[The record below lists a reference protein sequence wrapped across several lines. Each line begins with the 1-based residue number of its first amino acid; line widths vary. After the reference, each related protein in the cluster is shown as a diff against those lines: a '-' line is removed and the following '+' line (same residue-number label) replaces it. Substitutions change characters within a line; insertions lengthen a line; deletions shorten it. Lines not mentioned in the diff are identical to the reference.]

1 MLSYLIFGITYAFAA
16 AVQPG
21 PLLTYIISQTL
32 KKGWRS
38 TLPAAFAPVISD
50 IPILILILF
59 LLSTMPDSFIF
70 ILRIGGGLF
79 LLYLGFRAF
88 KSWQE
93 FDADQNILNESGQ
106 QTLFN
111 AVFVNLL
118 NPAPYLGW
126 SLILGPIFIE
136 GWKLAPIN
144 GIAMI
149 IGFYA
154 TMILTL
160 AGIIILFGFARRMG
174 PKVSK
179 ILLGLSSIVLFAFG
193 IYQLWLGINYF
204 IRAKRM
210 ACYDES
216 IHYQI

>member
-59 LLSTMPDSFIF
+59 LLSTMPVSFIF

-93 FDADQNILNESGQ
+93 FDADQPILNESGQ

-149 IGFYA
+149 IGFYV

-160 AGIIILFGFARRMG
+160 AGIIILFGFARKKG

-204 IRAKRM
+204 V
-210 ACYDES
+210 
-216 IHYQI
+216 QG

>member
-93 FDADQNILNESGQ
+93 FDADQPILNESGQ

-149 IGFYA
+149 IGFYV

-160 AGIIILFGFARRMG
+160 AGIIILFGFARKMG

-204 IRAKRM
+204 V
-210 ACYDES
+210 
-216 IHYQI
+216 QG

>member
-59 LLSTMPDSFIF
+59 LLSKMPDSFIF

-93 FDADQNILNESGQ
+93 FDADQTILNESGQ

-149 IGFYA
+149 IGFYV

-160 AGIIILFGFARRMG
+160 AGIIILFGFARKMG

-193 IYQLWLGINYF
+193 VYQVWLGINYF
-204 IRAKRM
+204 VLG
-210 ACYDES
+210 
-216 IHYQI
+216 

>member
-1 MLSYLIFGITYAFAA
+1 MLSYLVSGITYAFSA

-21 PLLTYIISQTL
+21 PLQTYIVSQTL
-32 KKGWRS
+32 KKEWRS
-38 TLPAAFAPVISD
+38 TLPAAFAPVFSD
-50 IPILILILF
+50 IPIVIVILF
-59 LLSTMPDSFIF
+59 LLSTMPPGFIF

-79 LLYLGFRAF
+79 LLFLGFRAF

-93 FDADQNILNESGQ
+93 FDADQMISKESAQ

-126 SLILGPIFIE
+126 SLILGPIFLQ

-144 GIAMI
+144 GMAMI
-149 IGFYA
+149 IGFYL
-154 TMILTL
+154 TMIMTL
-160 AGIIILFGFARRMG
+160 AGMIFLFGFARKFG

-179 ILLGLSSIVLFAFG
+179 FLLGLSSIVLFAFG
-193 IYQLWLGINYF
+193 IYQLWLGINYY
-204 IRAKRM
+204 IKG
-210 ACYDES
+210 
-216 IHYQI
+216 

>member
-1 MLSYLIFGITYAFAA
+1 VLSYLIFGITYAFAA

-21 PLLTYIISQTL
+21 PLQTYIISQTL
-32 KKGWRS
+32 KKGWRP

-50 IPILILILF
+50 IPILTLVLF
-59 LLSTMPDSFIF
+59 LLSTMPDSFIV

-88 KSWQE
+88 KSWKE
-93 FDADQNILNESGQ
+93 FDEDQTISNESGQ

-111 AVFVNLL
+111 AVFVNIL

-126 SLILGPIFIE
+126 SLIMGPLFLE
-136 GWKLAPIN
+136 GWRLAPIN

-149 IGFYA
+149 IGFYL

-160 AGIIILFGFARRMG
+160 AGIIILFGFARKFG

-179 ILLGLSSIVLFAFG
+179 LLIGLSSIVLFVFG
-193 IYQLWLGINYF
+193 IYQLWLGINNF
-204 IRAKRM
+204 V
-210 ACYDES
+210 
-216 IHYQI
+216 QG

>member
-93 FDADQNILNESGQ
+93 FDADQTILNESGQ

-149 IGFYA
+149 IGFYV

-160 AGIIILFGFARRMG
+160 AGIIILFGFARKMG

-204 IRAKRM
+204 V
-210 ACYDES
+210 
-216 IHYQI
+216 QG

>member
-50 IPILILILF
+50 IPILIIILF

-88 KSWQE
+88 KSWKE
-93 FDADQNILNESGQ
+93 FDADQTILNESGQ

-126 SLILGPIFIE
+126 SLILGPIFLE

-149 IGFYA
+149 IGFYL
-154 TMILTL
+154 TMVLTL
-160 AGIIILFGFARRMG
+160 SGIIVLFGFARKLG

-179 ILLGLSSIVLFAFG
+179 ILLGLSSIVLVAFG
-193 IYQLWLGINYF
+193 IYQLWLGINYY
-204 IRAKRM
+204 I
-210 ACYDES
+210 
-216 IHYQI
+216 QG

>member
-50 IPILILILF
+50 IPILIVILF

-93 FDADQNILNESGQ
+93 FDADQTILNESGK

-149 IGFYA
+149 IGFYV

-160 AGIIILFGFARRMG
+160 AGIIILFGFARKMG

-204 IRAKRM
+204 V
-210 ACYDES
+210 
-216 IHYQI
+216 QG

>member
-1 MLSYLIFGITYAFAA
+1 VLSYLIFGITYAFAA

-50 IPILILILF
+50 IPILIVILF
-59 LLSTMPDSFIF
+59 LLSTMPNSFIF

-93 FDADQNILNESGQ
+93 FDADQTILNESGQ

-149 IGFYA
+149 IGFYV

-160 AGIIILFGFARRMG
+160 AGIIFLFGFARKMG
-174 PKVSK
+174 PMVSK

-204 IRAKRM
+204 V
-210 ACYDES
+210 
-216 IHYQI
+216 

>member
-93 FDADQNILNESGQ
+93 FDADQPILNESGQ

-149 IGFYA
+149 IGFYV

-160 AGIIILFGFARRMG
+160 AGIIILFGFARKMG

-204 IRAKRM
+204 V
-210 ACYDES
+210 
-216 IHYQI
+216 

>member
-21 PLLTYIISQTL
+21 PLQTYIISQTI

-50 IPILILILF
+50 IPILILVLF
-59 LLSTMPDSFIF
+59 LLNTMPDNFIV
-70 ILRIGGGLF
+70 ILRITGGLF

-93 FDADQNILNESGQ
+93 FESEDKVSDESSQ
-106 QTLFN
+106 QTLFS

-126 SLILGPIFIE
+126 SLIMGPLFLK
-136 GWKLAPIN
+136 GWRIAPTN
-144 GIAMI
+144 GIALI
-149 IGFYA
+149 AGFYLM
-154 TMILTL
+154 MILTL
-160 AGIIILFGFARRMG
+160 AGIIILFGFARKMG

-179 ILLGLSSIVLFAFG
+179 ILLGVSSLVLFAFG
-193 IYQLWLGINYF
+193 IYQLWQGFFNS
-204 IRAKRM
+204 A
-210 ACYDES
+210 
-216 IHYQI
+216 

>member
-1 MLSYLIFGITYAFAA
+1 MIFGITYAFAA

-38 TLPAAFAPVISD
+38 TLPASFAPVISD
-50 IPILILILF
+50 IPILIIILF

-93 FDADQNILNESGQ
+93 FDADQTILNESGQ

-126 SLILGPIFIE
+126 SLILGPIFLE

-149 IGFYA
+149 IGFYL
-154 TMILTL
+154 TMVLTL
-160 AGIIILFGFARRMG
+160 SGIIVLFGFARKLG

-179 ILLGLSSIVLFAFG
+179 ILLGLSSIVLVAFG
-193 IYQLWLGINYF
+193 IYQLWLGINYY
-204 IRAKRM
+204 I
-210 ACYDES
+210 
-216 IHYQI
+216 QG

>member
-88 KSWQE
+88 KSWQA
-93 FDADQNILNESGQ
+93 FDADQTILNESGQ

-144 GIAMI
+144 GIAMV
-149 IGFYA
+149 IGFYV

-160 AGIIILFGFARRMG
+160 AGIIILFGFARKMG
-174 PKVSK
+174 SKVSK
-179 ILLGLSSIVLFAFG
+179 ILIGLSSIVLFAFG

-204 IRAKRM
+204 V
-210 ACYDES
+210 
-216 IHYQI
+216 QG

>member
-1 MLSYLIFGITYAFAA
+1 MFSYLIFGITYAFAA

-59 LLSTMPDSFIF
+59 LLSTMPGSFIF

-88 KSWQE
+88 KSWKK
-93 FDADQNILNESGQ
+93 FDADQTILNESGQ

-126 SLILGPIFIE
+126 SLILGPIFLE
-136 GWKLAPIN
+136 GWKLAPVN

-154 TMILTL
+154 TMVLTL
-160 AGIIILFGFARRMG
+160 AAIIFLFGFARRMG

-179 ILLGLSSIVLFAFG
+179 ILIGLSSIVLFAFG
-193 IYQLWLGINYF
+193 IYQLYLGVN
-204 IRAKRM
+204 
-210 ACYDES
+210 S
-216 IHYQI
+216 

>member
-21 PLLTYIISQTL
+21 PLQTYIISQTL
-32 KKGWRS
+32 KKGWRP

-50 IPILILILF
+50 IPILTLVLF
-59 LLSTMPDSFIF
+59 LLSTMPDSFIV

-88 KSWQE
+88 KSWKE
-93 FDADQNILNESGQ
+93 FDEDQTISNESGQ

-111 AVFVNLL
+111 AVFVNIL

-126 SLILGPIFIE
+126 SLIMGPLFLE
-136 GWKLAPIN
+136 GWRLAPIN

-149 IGFYA
+149 IGFYL

-160 AGIIILFGFARRMG
+160 AGIIILFGFARKFG

-179 ILLGLSSIVLFAFG
+179 LLIGLSSIVLFVFG
-193 IYQLWLGINYF
+193 IYQLWLGINNF
-204 IRAKRM
+204 V
-210 ACYDES
+210 
-216 IHYQI
+216 QG

>member
-1 MLSYLIFGITYAFAA
+1 VLSYLIFGITYAFAA

-50 IPILILILF
+50 IPILIVILF
-59 LLSTMPDSFIF
+59 LLSTMPNSFIF

-93 FDADQNILNESGQ
+93 FDADQPILNESGQ

-149 IGFYA
+149 IGFYV

-160 AGIIILFGFARRMG
+160 AGIIILFGFARKMG

-204 IRAKRM
+204 V
-210 ACYDES
+210 
-216 IHYQI
+216 QG

>member
-93 FDADQNILNESGQ
+93 FDADQPILNESGQ

-149 IGFYA
+149 IGFYV

-160 AGIIILFGFARRMG
+160 AGIIILFGFARKKG

-204 IRAKRM
+204 V
-210 ACYDES
+210 
-216 IHYQI
+216 QG